1 MESMSP
7 ANAGCTFSFGGVG
20 SRFNGVATMNW
31 EQLLNKDRL
40 GQRAAKDESGRTAF
54 LRDHDKI
61 IFSGAFRRLA
71 RKTQVHPLATNDH
84 VHNRLTH
91 SLEVSCVGRTLG
103 IQVGERLTG
112 LGHLPDTVNATDLG
126 DIVQSACLAHDIGNP
141 PFGHTGERA
150 IRAWFQERGQ
160 RYLALLSPAQ
170 QSDLIYFEGNAQ
182 GFRIITKSE
191 YHQYQDGMRLTYAT
205 LGTFLKY
212 PWLSAQ
218 AGEASA
224 RPGKYSAFVS
234 EAHAFTEVCAATGLR
249 SLGEQRFCRHPLAYL
264 MEAADDFCY
273 AIIDLED
280 GLEMDL
286 LHWDEVYALL
296 LPALP
301 DTAEVR
307 KLVHSEMRDG
317 RKAALLRGKIIE
329 RFIEAG
335 VEAFVANH
343 ERLLAGTMEG
353 DLLHHCEPAVS
364 DVVENAKQLARTK
377 VFEHP
382 RKIELEIGAFEVMGA
397 LLDGL
402 IEAALSHA
410 RGQARN
416 YRHERIIDLIGR
428 HSFPAD
434 LAQMKERER
443 IYQCIMR
450 ALDFLAGMTDNYAT
464 YLAKQFSGMAETR
477 Y

>member
-1 MESMSP
+1 
-7 ANAGCTFSFGGVG
+7 
-20 SRFNGVATMNW
+20 MNW
-31 EQLLNKDRL
+31 EQLLNKARL
-40 GQRAAKDESGRTAF
+40 GARGAKDETGRTAF

-103 IQVGERLTG
+103 IRVGERLQG
-112 LGHLPDTVNATDLG
+112 LGHLPDGINATDLG

-160 RYLALLSPAQ
+160 RYLELLTPEQ
-170 QSDLIYFEGNAQ
+170 QSDLLYFEGNAQ
-182 GFRIITKSE
+182 GFRILTKSE
-191 YHQYQDGMRLTYAT
+191 YHQYDDGMRLTYAT
-205 LGTFLKY
+205 LATFLKY
-212 PWLSAQ
+212 PWL
-218 AGEASA
+218 AGHAGDNGVK
-224 RPGKYSAFVS
+224 PGKYSAFLA
-234 EAHAFTEVCAATGLR
+234 EADAFREVCAATGLR
-249 SLGEQRFCRHPLAYL
+249 DLGDDRYSRHPLAYL

-286 LHWDEVYALL
+286 LHWDEVHALL
-296 LPALP
+296 SPALP
-301 DTAEVR
+301 DSAEVR
-307 KLVHSEMRDG
+307 SLVQSEMRDG

-335 VEAFVANH
+335 VEAFVVNH
-343 ERLLAGTMEG
+343 DGLLEGTMRG

-364 DVVENAKQLARTK
+364 GVVENAKQLARGK

-382 RKIELEIGAFEVMGA
+382 RKIELEIGAFEVVGA

-410 RGQARN
+410 RGKVRN

-428 HSFPAD
+428 HSFPENLSALD
-434 LAQMKERER
+434 ERER

>member
-1 MESMSP
+1 MD
-7 ANAGCTFSFGGVG
+7 
-20 SRFNGVATMNW
+20 W
-31 EQLLNKDRL
+31 HQLLNKARL
-40 GQRAAKDESGRTAF
+40 GGRSAKDESGRTAF

-103 IQVGERLTG
+103 IRVGERLQQQNR
-112 LGHLPDTVNATDLG
+112 LPDTVSATDFG

-141 PFGHTGERA
+141 SFGHTGERA

-160 RYLALLSPAQ
+160 RFLDMLAPQQ
-170 QSDLIYFEGNAQ
+170 QSDLTFFEGNAQ

-191 YHQYQDGMRLTYAT
+191 YHQYDGGMRLTYAT
-205 LGTFLKY
+205 LATFLKY
-212 PWLSAQ
+212 PWLSVDATDSN
-218 AGEASA
+218 GASSK
-224 RPGKYSAFVS
+224 PGKYSAFVS
-234 EAHAFTEVCAATGLR
+234 EADAFREVAAATGLR
-249 SLGEQRFCRHPLAYL
+249 EISPGRFCRHPLAYL

-296 LPALP
+296 QPALP
-301 DTAEVR
+301 DTPEVSD
-307 KLVHSEMRDG
+307 LIHSDLRDG

-343 ERLLAGTMEG
+343 DNLLGGRMEG
-353 DLLHHCEPAVS
+353 DLISHCEPAVR
-364 DVVENAKQLARTK
+364 DVVENAKQLARSK

-402 IEAALSHA
+402 IEAAVSHA
-410 RGQARN
+410 CDSARN

-428 HSFPAD
+428 HSFPEN
-434 LAQMKERER
+434 LATLPEQER

>member
-1 MESMSP
+1 MD
-7 ANAGCTFSFGGVG
+7 
-20 SRFNGVATMNW
+20 W
-31 EQLLNKDRL
+31 QQLLNKQRL
-40 GQRAAKDESGRTAF
+40 GQRSPKDERGRTAF

-103 IQVGERLTG
+103 IRVGERLQG
-112 LGHLPDTVNATDLG
+112 RKLLPDSIAVTDLG

-150 IRAWFQERGQ
+150 IRAWFQHKGKHYLEYLTEAQ
-160 RYLALLSPAQ
+160 RPDLAL
-170 QSDLIYFEGNAQ
+170 FEGNAE
-182 GFRIITKSE
+182 GFRTLTKSE
-191 YHQYQDGMRLTYAT
+191 YHQYEDGMRLTYAT
-205 LGTFLKY
+205 LATFLKY
-212 PWLSAQ
+212 PWLSHYSTDA
-218 AGEASA
+218 ACP
-224 RPGKYSAFVS
+224 RPGKYSAFV
-234 EAHAFTEVCAATGLR
+234 ADQAAFREVCDAAGLLR
-249 SLGEQRFCRHPLAYL
+249 LDDNRYARHPLAYL

-286 LHWDEVYALL
+286 LHWDEVLALL
-296 LPALP
+296 APAFP
-301 DTAEVR
+301 DSREVQE
-307 KLVHSEMRDG
+307 LVHSDMRVG

-335 VEAFVANH
+335 VEAFLANH
-343 ERLLAGTMEG
+343 DALLSGRLDG
-353 DLLHHCEPAVS
+353 DLISHCEPAVR
-364 DVVENAKQLARTK
+364 DVVENAKQLAKSK

-382 RKIELEIGAFEVMGA
+382 RKVELEIGAFEVIGN

-402 IEAALSHA
+402 IEAAMSYALNDDS
-410 RGQARN
+410 N

-428 HSFPAD
+428 HSFPPD
-434 LAQMKERER
+434 LAELPEQER
-443 IYQCIMR
+443 IYQCFMR
-450 ALDFLAGMTDNYAT
+450 AVDFLSGMTDNYAT

>member
-1 MESMSP
+1 
-7 ANAGCTFSFGGVG
+7 
-20 SRFNGVATMNW
+20 MNW
-31 EQLLNKDRL
+31 EQLLNKGRL
-40 GQRAAKDESGRTAF
+40 GHRDAKDETGRTAF

-103 IQVGERLTG
+103 IRAGERLQA
-112 LGHLPDTVNATDLG
+112 LGHLPEGAGATDLG

-160 RYLALLSPAQ
+160 RYLNLLTPEQ

-182 GFRIITKSE
+182 GFRILTKSE
-191 YHQYQDGMRLTYAT
+191 YHQYDDGMRLTYAT
-205 LGTFLKY
+205 LATFLKY
-212 PWLSAQ
+212 PWLSSRA
-218 AGEASA
+218 AEGGLK
-224 RPGKYSAFVS
+224 PGKYSAFLS
-234 EAHAFTEVCAATGLR
+234 EADAFQEVCAATGLR
-249 SLGEQRFCRHPLAYL
+249 ELAPGRHCRHPLAYL

-296 LPALP
+296 QPALP
-301 DTAEVR
+301 DNNEVR
-307 KLVHSEMRDG
+307 RLVHSELRDG

-343 ERLLAGTMEG
+343 EALLAGNMEG
-353 DLLHHCEPAVS
+353 DLLHHCEPAVY
-364 DVVENAKQLARTK
+364 DVVENAKQLARGK

-402 IEAALSHA
+402 IEASLSHA
-410 RGQARN
+410 RGATRN

-428 HSFPAD
+428 HSFPDGLAD
-434 LAQMKERER
+434 MDEQERL
-443 IYQCIMR
+443 YQCIMR

>member
-1 MESMSP
+1 MH
-7 ANAGCTFSFGGVG
+7 
-20 SRFNGVATMNW
+20 W
-31 EQLLNKDRL
+31 EHLLNKERL
-40 GQRAAKDESGRTAF
+40 GHRGAKDETGRTAF

-103 IQVGERLTG
+103 IQVGERLER
-112 LGHLPDTVNATDLG
+112 LKLLPAGTNATDLG

-160 RYLALLSPAQ
+160 RYLELLSPAQ

-182 GFRIITKSE
+182 GFRILTKSE

-205 LGTFLKY
+205 LATFLKY

-218 AGEASA
+218 AGESGIK
-224 RPGKYSAFVS
+224 PGKYSAFVS
-234 EAHAFTEVCAATGLR
+234 ETGAFREVCQATGLR
-249 SLGEQRFCRHPLAYL
+249 PLDADRYCRHPLAYL

-296 LPALP
+296 QPALP

-307 KLVHSEMRDG
+307 SLVHSGLRDG

-335 VEAFVANH
+335 VEAFIANH
-343 ERLLAGTMEG
+343 QRLLEGRMDG
-353 DLLHHCEPAVS
+353 DLLHHCEPVVH
-364 DVVENAKQLARTK
+364 DVVENAKQLARGK

-402 IEAALSHA
+402 IDAALSHA
-410 RGQARN
+410 RGTARN

-428 HSFPAD
+428 HSFPDD
-434 LAQMKERER
+434 LPALPEQER

-450 ALDFLAGMTDNYAT
+450 ALDFLSGMTDNYAT

>member
-1 MESMSP
+1 I
-7 ANAGCTFSFGGVG
+7 
-20 SRFNGVATMNW
+20 
-31 EQLLNKDRL
+31 L
-40 GQRAAKDESGRTAF
+40 
-54 LRDHDKI
+54 
-61 IFSGAFRRLA
+61 
-71 RKTQVHPLATNDH
+71 
-84 VHNRLTH
+84 
-91 SLEVSCVGRTLG
+91 
-103 IQVGERLTG
+103 
-112 LGHLPDTVNATDLG
+112 
-126 DIVQSACLAHDIGNP
+126 
-141 PFGHTGERA
+141 
-150 IRAWFQERGQ
+150 
-160 RYLALLSPAQ
+160 
-170 QSDLIYFEGNAQ
+170 
-182 GFRIITKSE
+182 TKSE
-191 YHQYQDGMRLTYAT
+191 YHQYDGGMRLTYAT
-205 LGTFLKY
+205 LATFLKY
-212 PWLSAQ
+212 PWLSAD
-218 AGEASA
+218 AGAASSK
-224 RPGKYSAFVS
+224 PGKYSAFVS
-234 EAHAFTEVCAATGLR
+234 EATAFREVAEATGLLAQTTGR
-249 SLGEQRFCRHPLAYL
+249 YCRHPLAYL

-296 LPALP
+296 QPALP
-301 DTAEVR
+301 DTTEVR
-307 KLVHSEMRDG
+307 DLIHSDLRDG

-343 ERLLAGTMEG
+343 EPLLRGRMEG
-353 DLLHHCEPAVS
+353 DLISHCEPAVR
-364 DVVENAKQLARTK
+364 DVVENAKQLARSK

-402 IEAALSHA
+402 IEAAVSHA
-410 RGQARN
+410 CNSTKSTYNN

-428 HSFPAD
+428 HSFPEN
-434 LAQMKERER
+434 LEQLPEQER

>member
-1 MESMSP
+1 MD
-7 ANAGCTFSFGGVG
+7 
-20 SRFNGVATMNW
+20 W
-31 EQLLNKDRL
+31 HQLLNKARL
-40 GQRAAKDESGRTAF
+40 GGRSAKDESGRTAF

-103 IQVGERLTG
+103 IRVGERLQQRQ
-112 LGHLPDTVNATDLG
+112 LLPDTVSATDLG

-160 RYLALLSPAQ
+160 RFLAMLAPEQ
-170 QSDLIYFEGNAQ
+170 QSDLTFFEGNAQ

-191 YHQYQDGMRLTYAT
+191 YHQYDGGMRLTYAT
-205 LGTFLKY
+205 LATFLKY
-212 PWLSAQ
+212 PWLSVDATDSS
-218 AGEASA
+218 GASSK
-224 RPGKYSAFVS
+224 PGKYSAFVS
-234 EAHAFTEVCAATGLR
+234 EADAFREVAAATGLR
-249 SLGEQRFCRHPLAYL
+249 EIAPGRFCRHPLAYL

-296 LPALP
+296 QPALP
-301 DTAEVR
+301 DTPEVR
-307 KLVHSEMRDG
+307 DLIHSDLRDG

-329 RFIEAG
+329 CFIEAG

-343 ERLLAGTMEG
+343 DNLLGGRMEG
-353 DLLHHCEPAVS
+353 DLISHCEPAVR
-364 DVVENAKQLARTK
+364 DVVENAKQLARSK

-402 IEAALSHA
+402 IEAAVSHA
-410 RGQARN
+410 CDSARN

-428 HSFPAD
+428 HSFPEQ
-434 LAQMKERER
+434 LASLPEQER

>member
-1 MESMSP
+1 
-7 ANAGCTFSFGGVG
+7 
-20 SRFNGVATMNW
+20 
-31 EQLLNKDRL
+31 
-40 GQRAAKDESGRTAF
+40 
-54 LRDHDKI
+54 
-61 IFSGAFRRLA
+61 
-71 RKTQVHPLATNDH
+71 
-84 VHNRLTH
+84 
-91 SLEVSCVGRTLG
+91 
-103 IQVGERLTG
+103 
-112 LGHLPDTVNATDLG
+112 
-126 DIVQSACLAHDIGNP
+126 
-141 PFGHTGERA
+141 
-150 IRAWFQERGQ
+150 
-160 RYLALLSPAQ
+160 
-170 QSDLIYFEGNAQ
+170 
-182 GFRIITKSE
+182 
-191 YHQYQDGMRLTYAT
+191 MRLTYAT
-205 LGTFLKY
+205 LATFLKY
-212 PWLSAQ
+212 PWLSVDATDSS
-218 AGEASA
+218 GASSK
-224 RPGKYSAFVS
+224 PGKYSAFVS
-234 EAHAFTEVCAATGLR
+234 EADAFREVAVATGLR
-249 SLGEQRFCRHPLAYL
+249 EISPGRFCRHPLAYL

-296 LPALP
+296 QPALP
-301 DTAEVR
+301 DTPEVR
-307 KLVHSEMRDG
+307 DLIHSDLRDG

-343 ERLLAGTMEG
+343 GNLLGGRMEG
-353 DLLHHCEPAVS
+353 DLISHCEPAVR
-364 DVVENAKQLARTK
+364 DVVENAKQLARSK

-402 IEAALSHA
+402 IEAAVSHA
-410 RGQARN
+410 CDSARN

-428 HSFPAD
+428 HSFPEN
-434 LAQMKERER
+434 LEQMPEQER

>member
-1 MESMSP
+1 MDW
-7 ANAGCTFSFGGVG
+7 
-20 SRFNGVATMNW
+20 AT
-31 EQLLNKDRL
+31 LLNKRRL
-40 GQRAAKDESGRTAF
+40 GQRSAKDESGRTAF

-103 IQVGERLTG
+103 IQVGQRLAKQG
-112 LGHLPDTVNATDLG
+112 LLPAQVDAADLG

-150 IRAWFQERGQ
+150 IRAWFRHQGSQWLDLLNPSQ
-160 RYLALLSPAQ
+160 RNDLAL
-170 QSDLIYFEGNAQ
+170 FEGNAE

-191 YHQYQDGMRLTYAT
+191 YHQYDDGMRLTYAT
-205 LGTFLKY
+205 LATFLKY
-212 PWLSAQ
+212 PWLSSTCD
-218 AGEASA
+218 EKDCP
-224 RPGKYSAFVS
+224 RPGKYSACVADS
-234 EAHAFTEVCAATGLR
+234 AAFEETCQATGLIK
-249 SLGEQRFCRHPLAYL
+249 LGPMHYVRHPLAYL
-264 MEAADDFCY
+264 VEAADDFCY

-286 LHWDEVYALL
+286 LHWDEVHALL
-296 LPALP
+296 APAFP
-301 DTAEVR
+301 DSDEVR
-307 KLVHSEMRDG
+307 SLLQSDMRVG

-335 VEAFVANH
+335 VEAFMANH
-343 ERLLAGTMEG
+343 DKLLSGTLDG
-353 DLLHHCEPAVS
+353 DLISHCEPAVRN
-364 DVVENAKQLARTK
+364 VVENAKQLAKTK

-382 RKIELEIGAFEVMGA
+382 RKIELEIGAFEVIGT
-397 LLDGL
+397 LLNGL
-402 IEAALSHA
+402 IEAAVSHA
-410 RGQARN
+410 RHDDSN
-416 YRHERIIDLIGR
+416 YRHQRIIDLIGR
-428 HSFPAD
+428 HSFPPELDALD
-434 LAQMKERER
+434 EQQR

-450 ALDFLAGMTDNYAT
+450 AVDFLSGMTDNYAT
-464 YLAKQFSGMAETR
+464 YLAKQFAGMAETR